1 MFQAKLLL
9 FLVKGVCQIKTK
21 KKEKKLK
28 EQKQQERKQKKKKKR
43 KKKSQLIKDRRK
55 EKENRKQKQ
64 VPWTRQCLN
73 NVQNCRKGKR
83 RAIVAWLRHG
93 GCKVIA
99 FFSCKPNCYVFS
111 PVPHQTQE
119 KGKKEGE
126 RPERPKPKFPTKSDL
141 INSS

>member
-93 GCKVIA
+93 GCKGWWWVMKTEFDLRREIG
-99 FFSCKPNCYVFS
+99 SEVL
-111 PVPHQTQE
+111 
-119 KGKKEGE
+119 GKW
-126 RPERPKPKFPTKSDL
+126 S
-141 INSS
+141 